1 MKEVRF
7 LPAIVVWHD
16 DSTYEY
22 LSLQQDDK
30 QTSSDVPSK
39 PIDLE
44 KLFTPASDSGEITPA
59 RNRKMYSSSSFY
71 SSNLHPTLEDQV
83 DLARKIS
90 HSLSDISN
98 QQSKGQSMYV
108 NRKKKSVKWI
118 HEVQDV
124 LSGEGKKACG
134 CTMATR
140 VGWIPCIGAPPPPGA
155 ATYLPKKR
163 SSFSDGTGTREIG
176 DGSEA
181 PGDKMSFK
189 IPNIGPQE
197 VKFRESSKPI
207 LKLVMDPRGQVQDL
221 NSLRKQ
227 GYSIEPGA
235 VSPEVVFDLV
245 RDLNSPRGKGAELF
259 AKRRKKSEKWVVDEN
274 TIRQT
279 TSSSI
284 TTSEHLYSS
293 SSTSLQRQLSGTTG
307 SRQSAP
313 VPTYHPDY
321 TKRAEHTQ
329 KLMEIQERFSQPRI
343 KMVKSPWEAALE
355 TGSVDTAFQE
365 LPPLINPTPNPPA
378 WSSSSYSASTYET
391 QNYSSAP
398 ETFTPAPLPS
408 VQAYNPPAGVTAPR
422 KPQYIPGGGKDF
434 LYQAKP
440 PRGWG
445 IGQPQQQPTPG
456 FKELNLSSSASTAA
470 NSLAEDFQTLASR
483 PISSPSTFP
492 VYIPFTPTSAQPQS
506 SASGKVTSSTTQI
519 SVQKNVSFSATQQ
532 ATTPEQPKSTFQASR
547 QPITTQTPN
556 RTLIQQTPK
565 QTFPSNSVQ
574 KPDQSQIK
582 HVITPNTAKPPA
594 GKITAPQVPLEQTQ
608 PITQLE
614 SKLQEIANSAAA
626 VDRVLSKETVSEV
639 LLQETKTD
647 TQKID
652 QVNESVIKDGVDKI
666 LQGETEGVSQRMEE
680 VNVQNI
686 LVSEQENKFSEIIE
700 SEQEILTQS
709 YSQDEVKQECVSISN
724 LGKTQAVEIKQE
736 QPISSQVPQS
746 EVENIEPPL
755 LAEKSQP
762 VQNKPDPT
770 KPLPPS
776 EVQQVI
782 PNKPLPISKIPIVS
796 TPTPFS
802 KLSTKQYGHVSPSR
816 DQPNQQPTF
825 QNTHTGV
832 SFTEVFKNDD
842 IKETVNLLIEPQPA
856 NQGMQ
861 RDHQTETKKVQKSS
875 SSFQQNKV
883 HPNITEQITKIN
895 QNQQTLQNV
904 TQTKFSKQQEFTQII
919 QQQENVVYESRPAV
933 KSIIQ
938 NFEQSTRP
946 PMKYKQI
953 QQQSSIEEFMKQA
966 TSQQPPSD
974 NPIYYVSNAK
984 VETRTFLPSQ
994 EQISQSQTIEQHQQV
1009 SSTIQ
1014 HFQKTEQTQWQSQS
1028 SSLITSSSQTQSSST
1043 SSAAN
1048 QQLQAGKT

>member
-1 MKEVRF
+1 
-7 LPAIVVWHD
+7 
-16 DSTYEY
+16 
-22 LSLQQDDK
+22 
-30 QTSSDVPSK
+30 
-39 PIDLE
+39 
-44 KLFTPASDSGEITPA
+44 
-59 RNRKMYSSSSFY
+59 
-71 SSNLHPTLEDQV
+71 
-83 DLARKIS
+83 
-90 HSLSDISN
+90 
-98 QQSKGQSMYV
+98 
-108 NRKKKSVKWI
+108 
-118 HEVQDV
+118 
-124 LSGEGKKACG
+124 
-134 CTMATR
+134 MATR

-163 SSFSDGTGTREIG
+163 SSFSDVTWKSVFEYRSGTGTREIG

-181 PGDKMSFK
+181 PGDKLSFK

-197 VKFRESSKPI
+197 VKFRESSKPS

-221 NSLRKQ
+221 DSLRRQ

-235 VSPEVVFDLV
+235 VSPDVVFDLV
-245 RDLNSPRGKGAELF
+245 RDLNSPRGKGTNSLLAQSRQAEPSLGTVRGPPLKLFSSAGAELF

-279 TSSSI
+279 TSSSSI
-284 TTSEHLYSS
+284 TTSEHLYST
-293 SSTSLQRQLSGTTG
+293 SSTSLQRQLSGTAG

-365 LPPLINPTPNPPA
+365 LPPLINPSPAPPA
-378 WSSSSYSASTYET
+378 WSSNSYSASTYKT

-398 ETFTPAPLPS
+398 ETFTPVPLPS
-408 VQAYNPPAGVTAPR
+408 VQAYNPSASVTTPR

-445 IGQPQQQPTPG
+445 ISKPQQQPTPG

-470 NSLAEDFQTLASR
+470 NSLAEDFPTLASR
-483 PISSPSTFP
+483 PISSPSSFP
-492 VYIPFTPTSAQPQS
+492 AYIPFTPTSAQPQS
-506 SASGKVTSSTTQI
+506 STSGKVTSSTTKI
-519 SVQKNVSFSATQQ
+519 SVQKNVSFSASQQ
-532 ATTPEQPKSTFQASR
+532 VPTPEQPKSTFQASR

-565 QTFPSNSVQ
+565 QTFPPNPVQ
-574 KPDQSQIK
+574 KPDHSLIK
-582 HVITPNTAKPPA
+582 HVIAQNTAKPPA
-594 GKITAPQVPLEQTQ
+594 EKITAPQVPLEQTQ

-639 LLQETKTD
+639 SQQETKVKTKID
-647 TQKID
+647 TQILD
-652 QVNESVIKDGVDKI
+652 QVNEGVIKDEVDKI
-666 LQGETEGVSQRMEE
+666 LQGETEQNTQRMEK
-680 VNVQNI
+680 VNVQDI
-686 LVSEQENKFSEIIE
+686 LDSEQEKQFSEIIA
-700 SEQEILTQS
+700 SKQEILTQS
-709 YSQDEVKQECVSISN
+709 YSQDEFKQECVSISN
-724 LGKTQAVEIKQE
+724 PGKTQAIEIKQE
-736 QPISSQVPQS
+736 QPIFSPIPQS
-746 EVENIEPPL
+746 EVDNIEPPL
-755 LAEKSQP
+755 LVEKSQP
-762 VQNKPDPT
+762 VPNKPDPI

-782 PNKPLPISKIPIVS
+782 PTKHLPISKIPIVS
-796 TPTPFS
+796 IPTPFS
-802 KLSTKQYGHVSPSR
+802 KLSSKQYGH
-816 DQPNQQPTF
+816 
-825 QNTHTGV
+825 
-832 SFTEVFKNDD
+832 
-842 IKETVNLLIEPQPA
+842 
-856 NQGMQ
+856 
-861 RDHQTETKKVQKSS
+861 QK
-875 SSFQQNKV
+875 KV
-883 HPNITEQITKIN
+883 HPNVSEQITKIS

-904 TQTKFSKQQEFTQII
+904 TQTKFSQKQEFTQIV
-919 QQQENVVYESRPAV
+919 QQQENVVYESIPAV

-938 NFEQSTRP
+938 NFEQSTGP

-966 TSQQPPSD
+966 TPQQPPSD

-1028 SSLITSSSQTQSSST
+1028 SSLITSSSQIQSSSAP
-1043 SSAAN
+1043 SAAN
-1048 QQLQAGKT
+1048 QQLQAGKTCELVRPLLTMLTSLLPLTHKLVYAELNNYNTAARGWGNIQDYYRPVTFQPTKVVVG

>member
-22 LSLQQDDK
+22 LSLQQDDN

-44 KLFTPASDSGEITPA
+44 KLFTPASDSGEITPS

-118 HEVQDV
+118 HE
-124 LSGEGKKACG
+124 
-134 CTMATR
+134 
-140 VGWIPCIGAPPPPGA
+140 
-155 ATYLPKKR
+155 
-163 SSFSDGTGTREIG
+163 GTGTREIG

-197 VKFRESSKPI
+197 VKFRESSKPS

-279 TSSSI
+279 TSSSSI

-365 LPPLINPTPNPPA
+365 LPPLINPSPNPPA
-378 WSSSSYSASTYET
+378 WSSSSYSSSTYET
-391 QNYSSAP
+391 QNYCSAP

-408 VQAYNPPAGVTAPR
+408 AQAYNPPAGVTAPR

-456 FKELNLSSSASTAA
+456 FKELNLSSSASAAA
-470 NSLAEDFQTLASR
+470 NSLAEDFSTLASR
-483 PISSPSTFP
+483 PISSPSSFP
-492 VYIPFTPTSAQPQS
+492 VYIPFTPTSVQPQS

-519 SVQKNVSFSATQQ
+519 SVQKKISFGATQQ
-532 ATTPEQPKSTFQASR
+532 ASTPEQPKSTFQASR

-556 RTLIQQTPK
+556 QTLIQQTPK
-565 QTFPSNSVQ
+565 QTFPSNLVQ

-582 HVITPNTAKPPA
+582 HVIAPNTAKPPA
-594 GKITAPQVPLEQTQ
+594 GTITAPPVPLEQTQ

-626 VDRVLSKETVSEV
+626 AVDRVLSKETVSEV
-639 LLQETKTD
+639 SQQETKID

-652 QVNESVIKDGVDKI
+652 QVNEGVIKDGVDKA

-686 LVSEQENKFSEIIE
+686 LDSEQEKQFSEIIE

-709 YSQDEVKQECVSISN
+709 YSQEEVKQECVSISN

-736 QPISSQVPQS
+736 QPIFSQVPQS
-746 EVENIEPPL
+746 EVDNIEPPL

-762 VQNKPDPT
+762 VQNKPDST

-776 EVQQVI
+776 EVQQVS
-782 PNKPLPISKIPIVS
+782 PTKPLPIYKIPIVS
-796 TPTPFS
+796 IPTPFS

-842 IKETVNLLIEPQPA
+842 IKEPVNLLIEPQPA
-856 NQGMQ
+856 NQGIQ
-861 RDHQTETKKVQKSS
+861 REHQTETKKVQKSS
-875 SSFQQNKV
+875 SSFQQKKV
-883 HPNITEQITKIN
+883 HPNIPEQITKIS

-994 EQISQSQTIEQHQQV
+994 EQIAQSQTIEQHQQV

-1014 HFQKTEQTQWQSQS
+1014 HFQKTEQSQWQSQS
-1028 SSLITSSSQTQSSST
+1028 SSLITSSSQTQSSSS